1 MKEKSHV
8 IIEVVPGKGTHV
20 IKTRYT
26 ETDAEI
32 KYEWHPMPDMK
43 LERALDEAFY
53 RPPKKAVEQEPEIR
67 DNNLFAIGGGV
78 RLSLY
83 TGGMRLE
90 P

>member
-1 MKEKSHV
+1 MIEKNNV

-20 IKTRYT
+20 VKTRYT

-32 KYEWHPMPDMK
+32 NYEWHPMSDMK

-53 RPPKKAVEQEPEIR
+53 KPPKKTVEREPEIR
-67 DNNLFAIGGGV
+67 DNNLFAIIGGV

-83 TGGMRLE
+83 NGGMRLDL
-90 P
+90 